1 MSVYIK
7 RSAFYITYILI
18 FLQVLCSK
26 FKELFRKK
34 KKEHHLKRLNNK
46 KGFDSS
52 IVYCSVFFYLS
63 NKSFMFGCCFNFCF
77 IFFKYNYLGFPTLPQ
92 VFNFSVLLRQKKN
105 WELIFIWFHIISF
118 FHELGTGARFS
129 SVVLLPLCSGKI
141 HSFLNTT
148 VVALIFV
155 KSCTGVL
162 FINLVCMAY
171 PKVDET
177 ICFVYSFPNNFI

>member
-92 VFNFSVLLRQKKN
+92 VFNFSVLLRQKKLRTN
-105 WELIFIWFHIISF
+105 IYMVSYYFVFPWIGNGSKVLVGCSIASLFGENTQFPKHNCCSLNFCEKLYRSII
-118 FHELGTGARFS
+118 
-129 SVVLLPLCSGKI
+129 
-141 HSFLNTT
+141 
-148 VVALIFV
+148 
-155 KSCTGVL
+155 
-162 FINLVCMAY
+162 Y
-171 PKVDET
+171 
-177 ICFVYSFPNNFI
+177 